1 MNQDDIISKDFS
13 LWNQQGSQVVLGNL
27 IIIPLADYK
36 LLYVQPIYL
45 QATVGKMPEL
55 KRVVVSLGENLG
67 YGSSF
72 EDALSRLTG
81 RQIPVETSTGAKT
94 EVKVSTPE
102 LIRKASRALEE
113 YQSLQGTGK
122 FAAAG
127 KKLEEL
133 RELLKG
139 LSGN

>member
-1 MNQDDIISKDFS
+1 
-13 LWNQQGSQVVLGNL
+13 
-27 IIIPLADYK
+27 
-36 LLYVQPIYL
+36 
-45 QATVGKMPEL
+45 MPEL

-72 EDALSRLTG
+72 EDALTRLTG
-81 RQIPVETSTGAKT
+81 RQIPVETAAGAKT